1 MLKAIDDAVCE
12 MTDRKRQPEDLEE
25 TGLPTIPELTLRRY
39 RGDEDFP
46 AMATVMTRSREA
58 DGVDFVT
65 TEQDLAVSFDDPLDF
80 DPQADILVAEADGKM
95 IGLARVWRENRESGR
110 AYGHS
115 VELLQEWRGRGIR
128 EKLFLYNERHI
139 RKIVKKDGD
148 EGAAFIELWAN
159 DSDNDWKSIA
169 VSNGYRP
176 VQHVLEMVRSL
187 DEIPEMPLAAGFET
201 RPVGRE
207 HYRKIWEADKEAS
220 RHDRDFSENKWD
232 DRHFQSFMKT
242 SVFQPDLWQ
251 VAWDGETLAGMV
263 LNYIVE
269 EENRQLGKKRGHTE
283 HVFVREQYR
292 GRGLARAL
300 LARSLKVLKDH
311 GMDEAVLDM
320 EVENPY
326 DPLRL
331 YEGLGFRVAKHFTW
345 YQKPLP

>member
-1 MLKAIDDAVCE
+1 
-12 MTDRKRQPEDLEE
+12 
-25 TGLPTIPELTLRRY
+25 
-39 RGDEDFP
+39 
-46 AMATVMTRSREA
+46 
-58 DGVDFVT
+58 
-65 TEQDLAVSFDDPLDF
+65 
-80 DPQADILVAEADGKM
+80 VAEADGKM

-139 RKIVKKDGD
+139 RKIAKKDGD

-220 RHDRDFSENKWD
+220 RHDRDFSESKWD